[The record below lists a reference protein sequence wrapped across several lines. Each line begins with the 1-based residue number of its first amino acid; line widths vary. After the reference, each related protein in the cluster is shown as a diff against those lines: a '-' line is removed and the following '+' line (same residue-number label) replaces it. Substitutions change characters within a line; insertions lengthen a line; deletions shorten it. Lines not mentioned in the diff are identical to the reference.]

1 MFRKMMF
8 LGGWKFR
15 QVRDLYSEGVLKP
28 LRYSHPRCYFFFCET
43 EFTLSFSLQTTWI
56 IR

>member
-1 MFRKMMF
+1 MF